1 MYRPGEKATL
11 MHVHVRDRVKRKFT
25 GVPGVKIDDKSG
37 RAFKVLLD
45 GAPYGIEAK
54 AEFKCKKI
62 DARLLTSNIRTI
74 AVNRFEKGLPE
85 LKRDSRAHVQPPLAE
100 GWREPET
107 TGGIEPGH
115 GNAGYII
122 NALWTG
128 FEKLCLTYY
137 IGPRKA
143 RLAVDIP
150 LDGEGA
156 SVVALPLADITEV
169 APRKRVKPRKKKEDV
184 AEPGPRPKKRIKL
197 EVVEPEEKT
206 RKKARNN
213 GEDS

>member
-1 MYRPGEKATL
+1 
-11 MHVHVRDRVKRKFT
+11 
-25 GVPGVKIDDKSG
+25 VKIDDRPG

-85 LKRDSRAHVQPPLAE
+85 LKREARAHVQPPLADD
-100 GWREPET
+100 WREPET

-122 NALWTG
+122 NALWTA

-137 IGPRKA
+137 TGPRKA

-150 LDGEGA
+150 LDSSGA
-156 SVVALPLADITEV
+156 SVVALPLAEINEV
-169 APRKRVKPRKKKEDV
+169 TPRKRVKPRKKKVEEAKPD
-184 AEPGPRPKKRIKL
+184 ARPKRRIKL
-197 EVVEPEEKT
+197 EAVEPVEEK